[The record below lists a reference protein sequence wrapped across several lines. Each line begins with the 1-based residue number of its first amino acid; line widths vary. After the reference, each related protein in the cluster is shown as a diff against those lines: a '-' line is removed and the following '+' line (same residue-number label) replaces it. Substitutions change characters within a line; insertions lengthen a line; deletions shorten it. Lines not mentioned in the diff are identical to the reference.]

1 MTFELFSSAGL
12 VAFVGVVVLASL
24 VGLALAAVAA
34 VDTVTTHRPV
44 RRARHQSVPAYYRG
58 LLTSH

>member
-1 MTFELFSSAGL
+1 MSFELFSSAGL
-12 VAFVGVVVLASL
+12 VAFVSAVALASL
-24 VGLALAAVAA
+24 VGLALAAVAV
-34 VDTVTTHRPV
+34 VDAATTHRPV

>member
-1 MTFELFSSAGL
+1 MTFELFSSAGVIAFASAVLL
-12 VAFVGVVVLASL
+12 VSL
-24 VGLALAAVAA
+24 VGLALAGVAL
-34 VDTVTTHRPV
+34 VDTISTHRPV